1 MKELVRTELDEFI
14 KENPYADT
22 FDIALHFVEVSGEL
36 YKKANAEAPRYYG
49 D

>member
-22 FDIALHFVEVSGEL
+22 FDIALHFVEVSGKLNEKINNSL
-36 YKKANAEAPRYYG
+36 PRYYG